1 MLNLIL
7 WPRSAGMEEVLFMA
21 EFYCS
26 WMILC
31 HKFFQ
36 IHPNFSKRTGPLS
49 AAPKYKPACM
59 PGTSCMN
66 SDMTKPHA
74 QDKQLKKTSRTCI
87 LDKLEYVDLFS
98 SDQLANQDKFLHE
111 TRGKLA
117 SGSTDHAS

>member
-36 IHPNFSKRTGPLS
+36 IHPNFSKRTGPI
-49 AAPKYKPACM
+49 
-59 PGTSCMN
+59 TF
-66 SDMTKPHA
+66 
-74 QDKQLKKTSRTCI
+74 
-87 LDKLEYVDLFS
+87 LEYATSASHPTWHLLS
-98 SDQLANQDKFLHE
+98 WRGHSIKSDVIML
-111 TRGKLA
+111 
-117 SGSTDHAS
+117 